1 MIKHKELANHFYEVA
16 INELS
21 LYFSYETII
30 GFQNGCN
37 PPVIS
42 ENVWSSTTGKHLNQ
56 IAQKDKRIPHSQ
68 FEEILGKLLQETFPA
83 K

>member
-1 MIKHKELANHFYEVA
+1 MIKHKELRANFYEVQ

-42 ENVWSSTTGKHLNQ
+42 ENVWSTTTGKHLNQ
-56 IAQKDKRIPHSQ
+56 IALKEKRIPH
-68 FEEILGKLLQETFPA
+68 EEFKVKLDKLLKETFHA
-83 K
+83 